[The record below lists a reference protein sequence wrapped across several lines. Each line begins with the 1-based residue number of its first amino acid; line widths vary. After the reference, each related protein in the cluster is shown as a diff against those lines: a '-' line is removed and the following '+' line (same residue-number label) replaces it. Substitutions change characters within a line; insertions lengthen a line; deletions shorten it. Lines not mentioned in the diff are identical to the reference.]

1 MTRCAVIVG
10 VSEKSGYIQKS
21 LADFYRFLLS
31 LKGGSWTES
40 EIMIIPEGIDLD
52 SLKFLLRRVSDVKL
66 RSLVFYFCGNKD
78 DVRTENGFTFCGDEI
93 KLQYIEE
100 NALHTAVFFLILVE
114 AWFRRITKILCRKN
128 FLCRIQMVKMMLCV
142 TLRPADF
149 YVKMCLKKQ
158 TALLSSV
165 DARLARNLC
174 FWKMGVAFTRLLLSN
189 H

>member
-40 EIMIIPEGIDLD
+40 EIMIIPEGVDLD

-78 DVRTENGFTFCGDEI
+78 DVRTENGLIFCGDEI

-100 NALHTAVFFLILVE
+100 NALHTAVFF
-114 AWFRRITKILCRKN
+114 
-128 FLCRIQMVKMMLCV
+128 
-142 TLRPADF
+142 
-149 YVKMCLKKQ
+149 
-158 TALLSSV
+158 
-165 DARLARNLC
+165 
-174 FWKMGVAFTRLLLSN
+174 
-189 H
+189 